1 MIYGLLLVGFLAIGF
16 VLLNKKRAGLV
27 AAMKAD
33 GFADHE
39 VRKAVRLFDRRRH
52 DELLDY
58 CRDVV
63 ERRALRTRTDWTRI
77 ESYRQ
82 HA

>member
-1 MIYGLLLVGFLAIGF
+1 MVIGLLLGIGFVGLGF

-33 GFADHE
+33 GFAEHE
-39 VRKAVRLFDRRRH
+39 VRKAVRLFDRKQH
-52 DELLDY
+52 DQLLDY

-63 ERRALRTRTDWTRI
+63 ERRALRTLTDWTRI

-82 HA
+82 